1 MVIGLHGISA
11 LESVYIIIVILYILY
26 VSWILS
32 LIYSCTII
40 FEPDMFSTLCE
51 VELIS
56 G

>member
-11 LESVYIIIVILYILY
+11 LESVYFFIVILYISY

-40 FEPDMFSTLCE
+40 FEPDMFSTICE